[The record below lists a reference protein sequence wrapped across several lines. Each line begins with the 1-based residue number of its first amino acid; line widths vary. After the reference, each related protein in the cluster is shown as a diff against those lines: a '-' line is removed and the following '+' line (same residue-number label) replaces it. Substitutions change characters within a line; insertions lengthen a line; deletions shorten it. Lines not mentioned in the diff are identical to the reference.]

1 MKTNFQN
8 SLIVRRFFA
17 AAVSASLMA
26 LFMAGCTNVISIS
39 PSTMPITEKDTYTK
53 LGQTSGNSSGV
64 VVLGIPF
71 VPSEPSRAA
80 RDKAIKNGKGN
91 ALIEVTEEYNMI
103 NLLIV
108 AFFWTKVEGTAVKV
122 EHAGEEIE

>member
-1 MKTNFQN
+1 MKNNFQN
-8 SLIVRRFFA
+8 SLISRRGLA
-17 AAVSASLMA
+17 TVVSTGLLV
-26 LFMAGCTNVISIS
+26 LFMTGCTNVISIS
-39 PSTMPITEKDTYTK
+39 PSTMPVTEKDTCTK
-53 LGQTSGNSSGV
+53 LGQASGNSSGV

-71 VPSEPSRAA
+71 VPSEPSRVA

>member
-1 MKTNFQN
+1 MKNNLKN
-8 SLIVRRFFA
+8 SMFTRRMIPAVLA
-17 AAVSASLMA
+17 AGLMA
-26 LFMAGCTNVISIS
+26 VFMTGCTNVICVS

-71 VPSEPSRAA
+71 VPSEPSRDA
-80 RDKAIKNGKGN
+80 RNKAIKNGKGN

-103 NLLIV
+103 NLLVV

-122 EHAGEEIE
+122 ERAGEEIE